1 MTGRPGEDD
10 QSMESNNPA
19 FRRNEGFARSGGG
32 YATFDQPSAQQL
44 EQMYQ
49 QPSATP
55 VRTGRMTIDDVVT
68 KLGISFAVLLVG
80 AAVGW
85 IYPGLAIVGAL
96 VGLVLGLVNSFKK
109 EPSPALILAY
119 AGFEG
124 LFVGGISR
132 IFEDQWNGIVGQ
144 AVLGTLSVFL
154 VALFLYRSGRV
165 RVTPKFQRMAI
176 IALGGYLVFSLVN
189 LVASLAGVGGGWG
202 FRNGA
207 LGVGIGLFAVG
218 LAAVMLILDFDFIE
232 QGVRN
237 GLPEKMSW
245 YAAFGLLVTL
255 VWLYIEMLRLIAI
268 LRGDN

>member
-1 MTGRPGEDD
+1 MGENM
-10 QSMESNNPA
+10 QSNNPVFNRNDA
-19 FRRNEGFARSGGG
+19 FTKGG
-32 YATFDQPSAQQL
+32 YATFDTPTATQL
-44 EQMYQ
+44 EDMYAA
-49 QPSATP
+49 PSATP

-80 AAVGW
+80 AAIGW
-85 IYPGLAIVGAL
+85 YVPGLWIVGMI
-96 VGLVLGLVNSFKK
+96 VGLVLGLVNSFKR

-132 IFEDQWNGIVGQ
+132 FFEAQWEGIVGQ
-144 AVLGTLSVFL
+144 AVLGTLSVFFA
-154 VALFLYRSGRV
+154 ALFLYRSKRIQ
-165 RVTPKFQRMAI
+165 VTPKFQRMAF
-176 IALGGYLVFSLVN
+176 IAIGGYLVFALASF
-189 LVASLAGVGGGWG
+189 VAALFGVGGGWG
-202 FRNGA
+202 FRTGP
-207 LGVGIGLFAVG
+207 LGILVGLFAVA
-218 LAAVMLILDFDFIE
+218 LAAVFLILDFDFIE

-268 LRGDN
+268 LRGEE

>member
-1 MTGRPGEDD
+1 
-10 QSMESNNPA
+10 MESNNPA

-49 QPSATP
+49 TPSATP

-85 IYPGLAIVGAL
+85 IYPGLAIVGAI
-96 VGLVLGLVNSFKK
+96 VGLVLGLVNSFRK
-109 EPSPALILAY
+109 EPSPPLILAY

-132 IFEDQWNGIVGQ
+132 IFEEQWDGIVGQ
-144 AVLGTLSVFL
+144 AILGTLSVFF
-154 VALFLYRSGRV
+154 VTLFLYRSGRV
-165 RVTPKFQRMAI
+165 RATPKFKRAAI

-189 LVASLAGVGGGWG
+189 LVAGIAGVGDGWG
-202 FRNGA
+202 FRTGG
-207 LGVGIGLFAVG
+207 LGIVIGLFAVG

-255 VWLYIEMLRLIAI
+255 VWLYIEMLRLISI
-268 LRGDN
+268 LRGDS